1 MILMSILRRE
11 VKTVRQ
17 WGVLLSTLWVWL
29 AFAMLTSAAVPARL
43 RDGLS
48 SPSVKVRV
56 IAVAAVA
63 KTKDV
68 EAAALLR
75 PMLAD
80 PDGAVRAAAVD
91 GLVILKDVGA
101 VSAIAK
107 LKDDRDAAVRAVV
120 ARALPKLVG
129 VLVEVDTGELT
140 DQTGRMPP
148 ELLERFRTTF
158 EAELQEINGAVNIR
172 HGGVTKGV
180 GALLKIRSVKKGNDG
195 PNEFIEV
202 KCDLTLVEMPG
213 KILRGASTANAA
225 AGVEGAIPAR
235 METELIRDGIDAC
248 APSLAKD
255 FADFLA
261 TRAAL
266 R

>member
-1 MILMSILRRE
+1 MSILRRE

-17 WGVLLSTLWVWL
+17 WGVLLSILGVWL
-29 AFAMLTSAAVPARL
+29 AIAMPTSAAVPARL

-80 PDGAVRAAAVD
+80 PEGAVRAAAVD
-91 GLVILKDVGA
+91 GLVLLKDVGA
-101 VSAIAK
+101 TAAIAK

-120 ARALPKLVG
+120 ARALPKLASA
-129 VLVEVDTGELT
+129 LVQVDTGDLS
-140 DQTGRMPP
+140 DQSGRVPP
-148 ELLERFRTTF
+148 ELLERFRTIF
-158 EAELQEINGAVNIR
+158 EAELQKIS
-172 HGGVTKGV
+172 GGVTIQRGGVTTGV

-255 FADFLA
+255 FADYLT